1 MKSRAK
7 QVLLVFFTDVSFM
20 LTRVIGT
27 LVCLSVLRLVR
38 VAMNTKS
45 TKNLQLVKR
54 KKRVFYGMILN

>member
-7 QVLLVFFTDVSFM
+7 QVLLIFFTDVSFM

-27 LVCLSVLRLVR
+27 LVCLSVLRPVR